1 MATQTLPER
10 TATLAAVGLTPLL
23 TTAQLMAR
31 YGVSNWT
38 VNQWVQRGC
47 PVEPTPF
54 RGRRFDL
61 DQVAAWIAEDTA
73 EGAESA

>member
-10 TATLAAVGLTPLL
+10 TAALTSVGLTPLL
-23 TTAQLMAR
+23 TTGQLMAR
-31 YGVSNWT
+31 YVVSKWT
-38 VNQWVQRGC
+38 VNQWVRAGC

-61 DQVAAWIAEDTA
+61 DKVRAWMADAAEDAKTA
-73 EGAESA
+73 